1 MSEGYQIQDLLALMA
16 RLRDP
21 QQGCPWDQK
30 QTWQTIVPHT
40 LEEAYEVAECIEQQD
55 YQHLQE
61 ELGDLLFQVVYYAR
75 FAEEEGRYDFA
86 AIVDQ
91 LTAKLIRRHPHVF
104 PSGTLNGLSQQKT
117 PVDADAANPSFVDEQ
132 QVKQRWEAIKAEE
145 RQAAA
150 SEHRPSSVLDDVPAA
165 LPAMSRAVKLQ
176 KRAASVGFD
185 WAESLAVVDK
195 MQEELDE
202 IRVALASGE
211 QAAVVDE
218 VGDFIFATLNLARH
232 LKVDPEQALRGTN
245 RKFSERFKQVERL
258 SAAAGT
264 PLTLE
269 RQADPQQ
276 AVTLEQME
284 AYWQQAKHIERTKQG

>member
-21 QQGCPWDQK
+21 QQGCPWDLK

-86 AIVDQ
+86 TIVDQ

-117 PVDADAANPSFVDEQ
+117 PVDADAAHPSFVDEQ

-150 SEHRPSSVLDDVPAA
+150 SLQQPVSVLDAVPIA
-165 LPAMSRAVKLQ
+165 LPAMTRAVKLQ

-202 IRVALASGE
+202 IRAALASGE
-211 QAAVVDE
+211 QAAVADE

-245 RKFSERFKQVERL
+245 RKFTERFQQVERL
-258 SAAAGT
+258 SAAAGA

-269 RQADPQQ
+269 RQADPEQ

-284 AYWQQAKHIERTKQG
+284 AYWQQAKQIERTKQG